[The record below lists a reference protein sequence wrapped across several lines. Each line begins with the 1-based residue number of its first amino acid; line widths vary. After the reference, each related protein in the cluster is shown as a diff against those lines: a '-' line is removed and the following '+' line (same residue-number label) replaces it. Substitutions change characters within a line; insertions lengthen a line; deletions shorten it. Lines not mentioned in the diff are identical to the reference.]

1 MKNIHS
7 NNNESDCLL
16 SLDSMNQRIRT
27 MEYAVRGAI
36 PIRATELEKELKSG
50 VKKPFDEVIRAN
62 IGDCHAMNQQPLTFF
77 RQVLS
82 GVLSPT
88 QCLSNPDIP
97 EDVKQ
102 RVTLLLDGLG
112 GRSVGAYSD
121 ASGVEIIRRHVA
133 EYIEE
138 RDGIPSDWLNIVLTT
153 GASEGAK
160 AMLSFINS
168 GSTDGIPTELE
179 KELKSGVKKP
189 FDEVIRANI
198 GDCHAMNQQPLTF
211 FRQVLSGVLSPT
223 QCLSNPDIPEDV
235 KQRVTLLLD
244 GLGGRSVGAYS
255 DASGVEIIRRHVAEY
270 IEERDGIPSDWLNVV
285 LTTGASEGAKAM
297 LSFINSGS
305 TDGIPTVSIIFGYH
319 FLTTGASEGAKA
331 MLSFINSGSTD
342 GIPTGVMVPIPQYPL
357 YSATICELGMHLI
370 SYYLDEQNEWAL
382 NIDELSRAYEESKS
396 HCKPKAIVVI
406 NPGNPTGSVLT
417 RHNIE
422 DIIRFAKQNNLIIIA
437 DEVYQHNIW
446 KNGAKF
452 YSFKKVMHEL
462 GIRLELVSMM
472 SASKGFMGECGL
484 RGGYLEISNFD
495 AQVKAMFLKM
505 LSARLCSSI
514 LGQIAMDCVV
524 KPPAIGSPSY
534 ETFIKEKEE
543 VLESLRL
550 RAKLT
555 ADTFNSIPGIV
566 SNPVAGAMYAF
577 PRIVL
582 PEKAIKAAEERGQ
595 KADFFYAM
603 TLLEKAG
610 ICVVPG
616 SGFGQIP
623 GTYHFRTTILPQID
637 KLEKMM
643 K

>member
-1 MKNIHS
+1 MS
-7 NNNESDCLL
+7 DNNMEGKDCLL
-16 SLDSMNQRIRT
+16 SLETMNQRIRR

-36 PIRATELEKELKSG
+36 PMRATELEKELKSG
-50 VKKPFDEVIRAN
+50 LKKPFDEVIRAN
-62 IGDCHAMNQQPLTFF
+62 IGDCHAMDQRPLTFF

-82 GVLSPT
+82 GVLNPNE
-88 QCLSNPDIP
+88 CLSNPNIP

-102 RVTLLLDGLG
+102 RVTLLLDGCG

-138 RDGIPSDWLNIVLTT
+138 RDQIASDWLNIVLTT

-168 GSTDGIPTELE
+168 GS
-179 KELKSGVKKP
+179 
-189 FDEVIRANI
+189 N
-198 GDCHAMNQQPLTF
+198 
-211 FRQVLSGVLSPT
+211 
-223 QCLSNPDIPEDV
+223 
-235 KQRVTLLLD
+235 
-244 GLGGRSVGAYS
+244 
-255 DASGVEIIRRHVAEY
+255 
-270 IEERDGIPSDWLNVV
+270 
-285 LTTGASEGAKAM
+285 
-297 LSFINSGS
+297 
-305 TDGIPTVSIIFGYH
+305 
-319 FLTTGASEGAKA
+319 
-331 MLSFINSGSTD
+331 D

-382 NIDELSRAYEESKS
+382 SIDELSRALEESKN

-437 DEVYQHNIW
+437 DEVYQHNVW

-462 GIRLELVSMM
+462 EVKLELVSMM

-484 RGGYLEISNFD
+484 RGGYLEITNFEP
-495 AQVKAMFLKM
+495 QVKAMFFKM

-524 KPPAIGSPSY
+524 KPPTIGEPSY
-534 ETFIKEKEE
+534 EIFIKEKEE
-543 VLESLRL
+543 VLESLRK

-577 PRIVL
+577 PKIVL
-582 PEKAIKAAEERGQ
+582 PDKAIKAAEERGQ
-595 KADFFYAM
+595 KPDFFYVM
-603 TLLEKAG
+603 TLLEKTG

-623 GTYHFRTTILPQID
+623 GTYHFRTTILPQTD
-637 KLEKMM
+637 KLERMM
-643 K
+643 KKYTTMHSMAKSCDTFVVLPPMTAHKLTIFGKNSDRPNGEVQEIVYYPRNTYESGSKTECTYISIESTPQTYAVMLSKPSWMWGSEMGSNEFGLCVGNEAVWTQLNGPNDEEERLLGMDL